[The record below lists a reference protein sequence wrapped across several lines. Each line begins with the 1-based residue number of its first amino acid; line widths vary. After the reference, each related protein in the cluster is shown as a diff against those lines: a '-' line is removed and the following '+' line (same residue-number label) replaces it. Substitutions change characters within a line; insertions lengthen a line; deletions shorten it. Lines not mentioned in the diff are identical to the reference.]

1 MKVLRIALSASDFDA
16 LRTLAHRDRR
26 DPRQQAQVILERSVA
41 RHRAEVTVPRET
53 SDLDTDAERFR

>member
-1 MKVLRIALSASDFDA
+1 MKVVRLVLADSDFLA
-16 LRTLAHRDRR
+16 LRDLAHRERR

-41 RHRAEVTVPRET
+41 RHRAEVTATRET